1 MCCEN
6 KLRREGVIWE
16 FGEDSQHGNLSS
28 CGGGQKYGFFSPCVF
43 CFCGFVWTW
52 TIEFVMPV
60 IFPVEEAVDFE
71 MIQDFPALIN
81 VDGLQGYL
89 TETQMAEEI
98 TQGIRTNLSANVYS
112 DIELADMRMEHP
124 GKRIIRIILDR
135 IFG

>member
-1 MCCEN
+1 MGIRRGFAAWKPV
-6 KLRREGVIWE
+6 KLRRRTKIWI
-16 FGEDSQHGNLSS
+16 LLAV
-28 CGGGQKYGFFSPCVF
+28 CLLL
-43 CFCGFVWTW
+43 CGFVWTW
-52 TIEFVMPV
+52 TIEFVMSV
-60 IFPVEEAVDFE
+60 VFPVEEAVDFE

-81 VDGLQGYL
+81 VDDLQGYL

-112 DIELADMRMEHP
+112 DIELPDMRMEHP

>member
-1 MCCEN
+1 MGIRRGFAAWKPV
-6 KLRREGVIWE
+6 KLRRRTKIWI
-16 FGEDSQHGNLSS
+16 LLAV
-28 CGGGQKYGFFSPCVF
+28 CLLL
-43 CFCGFVWTW
+43 CGFVWTW

-112 DIELADMRMEHP
+112 DIELPDMRMEHP